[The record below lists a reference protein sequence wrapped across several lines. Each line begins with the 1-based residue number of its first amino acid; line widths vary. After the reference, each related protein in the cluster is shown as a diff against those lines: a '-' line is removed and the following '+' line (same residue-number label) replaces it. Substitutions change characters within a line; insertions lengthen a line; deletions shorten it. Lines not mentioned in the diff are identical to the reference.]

1 MEKFLKRRNGTMVKV
16 KITGTD
22 EEVQK
27 TMDYFNKLEQLGE
40 ILVHKVDVSVKKEK
54 TIRYLYIQVNNEAN
68 DILKQITA
76 TN

>member
-27 TMDYFNKLEQLGE
+27 TMDYFNKLEQIGE
-40 ILVHKVDVSVKKEK
+40 ILVHKVDVIVNKDN
-54 TIRYLYIQVNNEAN
+54 TIRYLYIQVNSEAN
-68 DILKQITA
+68 SILKQITA

>member
-1 MEKFLKRRNGTMVKV
+1 MVKV

-27 TMDYFNKLEQLGE
+27 TMDYFNKLEQIGE
-40 ILVHKVDVSVKKEK
+40 ILVHKVDVIVNKDN
-54 TIRYLYIQVNNEAN
+54 TIRYLYIQVNSEAN
-68 DILKQITA
+68 SILKQITA

>member
-1 MEKFLKRRNGTMVKV
+1 MVKV

>member
-1 MEKFLKRRNGTMVKV
+1 MVKV

-40 ILVHKVDVSVKKEK
+40 ILVHKVDVIVNKDN
-54 TIRYLYIQVNNEAN
+54 TIRYLYIQVNSEAN
-68 DILKQITA
+68 SILKQITA